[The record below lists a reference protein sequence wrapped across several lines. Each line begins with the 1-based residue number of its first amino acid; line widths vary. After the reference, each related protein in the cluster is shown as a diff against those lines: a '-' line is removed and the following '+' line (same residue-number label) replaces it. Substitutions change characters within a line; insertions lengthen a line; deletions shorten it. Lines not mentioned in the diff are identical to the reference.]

1 MRRWTLVALLV
12 GFMAINFMD
21 KAVFG
26 LAAVPVM
33 KELRLSPT
41 QFGAIGSSFFALFSV
56 AAALV
61 GTFGNRLGTRWLLPS
76 MALLWTF
83 AQAPLAGAVGLLALV
98 SCRVLLG
105 ASEGPA
111 FPTALHAAY
120 QWFPEGSRARIT
132 GFILAGAPLGIG
144 VAAVA
149 CTWIISHYG
158 WHSAFGVM
166 AILSLIWAFTWLLCS
181 PREEQPAVRVPAE
194 PVAASR
200 VSLRD
205 LMAPTMIGV
214 MIASFASYAANSI
227 AVIWFPAFLEHS
239 AHFSAAGAG
248 WLLAIAWWLL
258 IPASLLIGWLSEALQ
273 RKGLP
278 SSIARGLVGTAGL
291 AITGATFVSLSFAVD
306 AQVVSALVIIG
317 LVASLSFFVVAGP
330 IVAEIT
336 SALKRSSALGALVA
350 VYALAGLVGPFV
362 MGRIIDASQDLSAG
376 YQHALLFWGSLMI
389 ASAVGAQLLMRPAA
403 DRERLVSGI
412 AA

>member
-26 LAAVPVM
+26 LAAVPIM
-33 KELRLSPT
+33 AELRLSPSA
-41 QFGAIGSSFFALFSV
+41 FGAIGSSFFALFSV
-56 AAALV
+56 AALV
-61 GTFGNRLGTRWLLPS
+61 VGAFGDRLPTRWLLPS

-120 QWFPEGSRARIT
+120 QWFPESSRARVT

-144 VAAVA
+144 VAAIL
-149 CTWIISHYG
+149 CTWIISRYG
-158 WHSAFGVM
+158 WHFAFGVL
-166 AILSLIWAFTWLLCS
+166 ALLSLAWALTWLLFS
-181 PREEQPAVRVPAE
+181 PREEQPVAQAPAK
-194 PVAASR
+194 PLVASR
-200 VSLRD
+200 ISLRD
-205 LMAPTMIGV
+205 LVAPTMIGV
-214 MIASFASYAANSI
+214 MLASFASYAANSI
-227 AVIWFPAFLEHS
+227 AVIWFPAFLERS
-239 AHFSAAGAG
+239 AHFSAAAAG

-258 IPASLLIGWLSEALQ
+258 IPSSLLIGWLSEALQ

-278 SSIARGLVGTAGL
+278 TSLARGLVGTAGL
-291 AITGATFVSLSFAVD
+291 AVTGVTFVGLSFAVD
-306 AQVVSALVIIG
+306 ARAVSALVIIG

-336 SALKRSSALGALVA
+336 SAVKRSSALGALVA

-362 MGRIIDASQDLSAG
+362 MGKIIDASQDLSAG